1 MELAIF
7 ITIHIQARYKFSVA
21 NPKGM
26 APRRNGLAGSVNGES
41 KGGGSGG
48 LGEDNSKNSE
58 KPEGNGDLT
67 WPRMGT

>member
-1 MELAIF
+1 
-7 ITIHIQARYKFSVA
+7 
-21 NPKGM
+21 M